1 MLACVRPPEYHVL
14 TCTRR
19 YPDTRTVT
27 ISQNL
32 CAKLYLYCA
41 AFLRNAKYFQL
52 FCYKD
57 YIFPFHRKEKPKSK
71 ACKKMERNRQIV
83 RETITPTIPF
93 QMSAKLT
100 AKESR

>member
-41 AFLRNAKYFQL
+41 AFLRNREKFQE
-52 FCYKD
+52 FCNK
-57 YIFPFHRKEKPKSK
+57 
-71 ACKKMERNRQIV
+71 
-83 RETITPTIPF
+83 TPLTPRRH
-93 QMSAKLT
+93 SAPIAEPGRDAGGL
-100 AKESR
+100 